1 MERESFI
8 MISKVDYKKDSS
20 NVYFKVVLGTR
31 NPSITDVNLRKRYLC
46 TLVLNKRSKKFTL
59 MEKEDDYSSY
69 TKKQLLTVLQNQKFI
84 EALKKFKTDSKIVTA
99 ATYLSTNVSGALDD
113 LEDIWKGE

>member
-20 NVYFKVVLGTR
+20 NVY
-31 NPSITDVNLRKRYLC
+31 
-46 TLVLNKRSKKFTL
+46 
-59 MEKEDDYSSY
+59 
-69 TKKQLLTVLQNQKFI
+69 
-84 EALKKFKTDSKIVTA
+84 
-99 ATYLSTNVSGALDD
+99 LSTNVVSALDD